1 MTRSSKKKLN
11 CPLCGRCIGI
21 DETEEENSET
31 KVLLTK
37 PRKKRNTKM
46 YIHAMVCPKCKN
58 ELFVSTESPAHS
70 A

>member
-46 YIHAMVCPKCKN
+46 YIHAMLCPKCKN